1 MKQIPRKTWDNYINK
16 LSRIDKTAGKKVQAF
31 ISKNGIPATA
41 AETSRLIDYS
51 YGLVQTY
58 GSASAALACEMYDSL
73 SRIEGAK
80 VPPAEPAELA
90 TYGETAKAINGTL
103 KNSIEA
109 ALVPGAVERLTKM
122 AGADTM
128 LKNAIRDG
136 AEWAWIPN
144 GDTCVF
150 CLTLASRGWQPAS
163 KAVLD
168 GGHAEHIHA
177 HCDCTFMI
185 RHDSNMNVQGYDP
198 DKLREEYYSHNGD
211 LNEWRREIRE
221 QNKDRIN
228 AQKRAAYAEKVLK
241 DKKSD
246 VKMPLS
252 KEGSFIVKE
261 ESLRTKSGGEY
272 GVDWKIVKSKEYSDK
287 FSAISDNQKANELAA
302 QRARNALVNRN
313 NKKTEELY
321 AISLT
326 KGTDI
331 SKITDQDID
340 FGVKRT
346 DKFNADIK
354 RAVDNGEK
362 ILFIHN
368 HPRGLPP
375 SITDINELINS
386 GDAVG
391 ITVGHDGSVFLYGKP
406 SSIIRETDER
416 VAAMKLPWYSG
427 DVKEYQTMVLEELSK
442 TFGFRF
448 DEL

>member
-103 KNSIEA
+103 KNSVEA

-163 KAVLD
+163 KAILD

-198 DKLREEYYSHNGD
+198 DKIREQYEAHNGD
-211 LNEWRREIRE
+211 LNEWRRELYAKKLQRNEIN
-221 QNKDRIN
+221 NKIGDMGAKDVTEVWKNRAITTKPNVEENPKSVVYDGKEYIVDGHNVILDHDQDEKN
-228 AQKRAAYAEKVLK
+228 AAKLLSRATGEKVVLCPRICGQNEGVSTPDYIVGNNIKWDRKGLSGKGK
-241 DKKSD
+241 DALRDVIKK
-246 VKMPLS
+246 KA
-252 KEGSFIVKE
+252 
-261 ESLRTKSGGEY
+261 RQ
-272 GVDWKIVKSKEYSDK
+272 
-287 FSAISDNQKANELAA
+287 ADNFL
-302 QRARNALVNRN
+302 
-313 NKKTEELY
+313 
-321 AISLT
+321 I
-326 KGTDI
+326 DI
-331 SKITDQDID
+331 SKWQGEESNILDQAKRV
-340 FGVKRT
+340 FTSSNTNFVSKLMVVK
-346 DKFNADIK
+346 DGEIIK
-354 RAVDNGEK
+354 A
-362 ILFIHN
+362 L
-368 HPRGLPP
+368 
-375 SITDINELINS
+375 
-386 GDAVG
+386 
-391 ITVGHDGSVFLYGKP
+391 
-406 SSIIRETDER
+406 ER
-416 VAAMKLPWYSG
+416 
-427 DVKEYQTMVLEELSK
+427 
-442 TFGFRF
+442 
-448 DEL
+448 

>member
-31 ISKNGIPATA
+31 INKNGIPATA
-41 AETSRLIDYS
+41 AETSKLIDYS

-103 KNSIEA
+103 KNSVEA

-228 AQKRAAYAEKVLK
+228 AQKRAMYAERKALQDGNNGDTIKKNNGDIQLRIPQIPASTISKKIEKGEYSLK
-241 DKKSD
+241 LSQQNYDKHIEGTFDYERYRKSREE
-246 VKMPLS
+246 KGL
-252 KEGSFIVKE
+252 GSQSILTITKE
-261 ESLRTKSGGEY
+261 EAQNIINTQSGTGIIKVRKDGTPTDLE
-272 GVDWKIVKSKEYSDK
+272 WITCDK
-287 FSAISDNQKANELAA
+287 VIGKYYNKGQFHDTNKAIIYHGKKGSHLVPQK
-302 QRARNALVNRN
+302 
-313 NKKTEELY
+313 
-321 AISLT
+321 
-326 KGTDI
+326 
-331 SKITDQDID
+331 
-340 FGVKRT
+340 
-346 DKFNADIK
+346 
-354 RAVDNGEK
+354 
-362 ILFIHN
+362 
-368 HPRGLPP
+368 
-375 SITDINELINS
+375 
-386 GDAVG
+386 
-391 ITVGHDGSVFLYGKP
+391 GSHY
-406 SSIIRETDER
+406 D
-416 VAAMKLPWYSG
+416 
-427 DVKEYQTMVLEELSK
+427 
-442 TFGFRF
+442 
-448 DEL
+448 